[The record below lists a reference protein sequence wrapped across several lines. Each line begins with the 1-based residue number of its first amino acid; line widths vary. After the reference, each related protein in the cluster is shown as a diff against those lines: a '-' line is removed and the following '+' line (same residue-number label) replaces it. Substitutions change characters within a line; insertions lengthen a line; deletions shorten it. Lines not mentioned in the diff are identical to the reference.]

1 MASIDFYKYLNDNG
15 SLLNMPPITISKR
28 ITDKFV
34 EYNSK
39 RTRMDRIAGNIYNN
53 ESCWRIIMWANPQYS
68 IEFDIPDNT
77 AIRIP
82 WPFEDVIQEV
92 IEKIVNNK

>member
-39 RTRMDRIAGNIYNN
+39 RTRVDRIAGNIYNN